1 MLSIIVPIYKIEEY
15 LTSCI
20 ESIITQS
27 YKNFELILIDDGSS
41 DNCSMICDNYAQI
54 DSRIRV
60 IHKLNKGLVSARKTG
75 LLATQYE
82 YIGYVDGDDW
92 IQPDY
97 YEKLM
102 DIAIEYGAEIIASGF
117 LKAIGNN
124 YIEKKSS
131 ISPGFYNR
139 DGIVDR
145 IIPNMMF
152 DPNSMEPGLFTY
164 VWNKLFKKNIL
175 LKSQM
180 NVDDSISLGE
190 DAACVYPAVC
200 YADSIY
206 LDNNCLYNYRQR
218 ADSMLKVSD
227 SYKED
232 YVGYQRLYSHL
243 KNEVD
248 VVNAGETQL
257 QRFLLYLVTTR
268 CGGYNSDN
276 GQFFLYER
284 QPVGNRIAVY
294 GAGTLGQHLVK
305 RLSFSDKYAVIKW
318 VDEDYQILKTHEL
331 NVDSP
336 ETICQMAFT
345 DVIIAF
351 LDKDVVLQ
359 TKKKLLD
366 KGIPEEKII
375 CTDFL
380 NVNCNL
386 ILRQLGVI
394 QDDDLSG

>member
-15 LTSCI
+15 LISCVD
-20 ESIITQS
+20 SIINQRYTD
-27 YKNFELILIDDGSS
+27 FELILVDDGSS
-41 DNCSMICDNYAQI
+41 DSCAAICDRFAQI
-54 DSRIRV
+54 DSRILV
-60 IHKLNKGLVSARKTG
+60 IHKLNGGLVSARKSG
-75 LLATQYE
+75 LLATRCE

-102 DIAIEYGAEIIASGF
+102 TIAVEYDAEIIASGF

-124 YIEKKSS
+124 YIKKQNS
-131 ISPGFYNR
+131 ILPGFYNKKE
-139 DGIVDR
+139 IAEK

-152 DPNSMEPGLFTY
+152 DANSMEPGLFTY
-164 VWNKLFKKNIL
+164 VWNKIFKKSVLFKA
-175 LKSQM
+175 QM
-180 NVDDSISLGE
+180 NIDDSISLGE

-218 ADSMLKVSD
+218 ADSMLKISE

-232 YVGYQRLYSHL
+232 YVGYQQLYAYL
-243 KNEVD
+243 Q
-248 VVNAGETQL
+248 NAIDSVITDKSQMR
-257 QRFLLYLVTTR
+257 RFLLYLVTTR

-276 GQFFLYER
+276 GQFFLYEK

-305 RLSFSDKYAVIKW
+305 RLSYSDKYEVTKW
-318 VDEDYQILKTHEL
+318 VDEDYRILKTHEL

-336 ETICQMAFT
+336 ETICQTSFT

-351 LDKDVVLQ
+351 LDRNVVLQ
-359 TKKKLLD
+359 TKRKLLD

-386 ILRQLGVI
+386 ILNQLGVI
-394 QDDDLSG
+394 QDDDLS